1 MDDTLKQL
9 RARIDTLDDELLK
22 LLSERARLAQ
32 EVGRA
37 KNGEMIYRPER
48 EAQIV
53 RRLTDANPG
62 PLEDETVE
70 CLFREIMSACRALE
84 QDICVAYLGPAGTF
98 SQAAVFKHFGH
109 EITALPEADIDACF
123 RSVETGRA
131 DFAVVP
137 VENSTEG
144 VISRTLDLIV
154 TSPLKI
160 CGEVMLPIRQNLM
173 RKLPP
178 SPPASGAAE
187 GSVRSSGEPAG
198 VPLAGAGAGGEGKR
212 ANNAGS
218 PLPNPLPPAGEGAN
232 VWPAPINRVYGHAQS
247 LAQCQDWLNR
257 HLPHAQRISV
267 VSNSEG
273 AQRAAQEPDAAAL
286 GSEVAAELYGL
297 NIVATRVEDEA
308 SNTTRFLVLAPHD
321 AAPSGCDKTSFVM
334 GAHNQ
339 PGAIVKLLQPL
350 ADAGISM
357 SKLESRPARSAN
369 WEYLFFVVCEG
380 HREDAKLSA
389 TLAEIGKRA
398 AFLKILGSYPQ
409 ASL

>member
-1 MDDTLKQL
+1 MDDTLNQL

-22 LLSERARLAQ
+22 LLSERARMAQ

-62 PLEDETVE
+62 PLEGEVVE

-84 QDICVAYLGPAGTF
+84 QDIRIAYLGPAGTF
-98 SQAAVFKHFGH
+98 SQAAVFKQFGH
-109 EITALPEADIDACF
+109 EIAALPEADIDACF

-160 CGEVMLPIRQNLM
+160 CGEVMLPIHQNLM
-173 RKLPP
+173 RK
-178 SPPASGAAE
+178 
-187 GSVRSSGEPAG
+187 G
-198 VPLAGAGAGGEGKR
+198 VGLDD
-212 ANNAGS
+212 
-218 PLPNPLPPAGEGAN
+218 
-232 VWPAPINRVYGHAQS
+232 IQRVYGHAQS
-247 LAQCQDWLNR
+247 LAQCQQWLNR
-257 HLPHAQRISV
+257 YLPHAERISV

-273 AQRAAQEPDAAAL
+273 AQLAAIEPDAATL
-286 GSEVAAELYGL
+286 GSEAAAELYGL
-297 NIVATRVEDEA
+297 DIVEPRVEDEA
-308 SNTTRFLVLAPHD
+308 GNTTRFLVLAPHD

-339 PGAIVKLLQPL
+339 PGAIVKLLQPI